1 MLILAAC
8 IAFISVFTTMAIK
21 IQEMAKNSI
30 NEKNIEMTTKKISN
44 AAKTLTMLG
53 EGSSIKYTNIGE
65 AKIIQKGKKCI
76 IETTHNKTK
85 YFELEEIN
93 CQNEIETKNKTII
106 IKKNQGKIT
115 IQAK

>member
-8 IAFISVFTTMAIK
+8 IAIISVFTTTSIK

-30 NEKNIEMTTKKISN
+30 NEKNLEMTAKKISA
-44 AAKTLTMLG
+44 AAKILTMLG
-53 EGSSIKYTNIGE
+53 EGSSMKYSNIGE
-65 AKIIQKGKKCI
+65 AKILQKGKKCV
-76 IETTHNKTK
+76 IETTNNKTK
-85 YFELEEIN
+85 YFELEEIT

-106 IKKNQGKIT
+106 LKKNQGKIT